1 MDLSQSPRTSS
12 SHGDSPQTAL
22 SAKALTRSF
31 GRVKALSDVS
41 LEVQRGEIHAVV
53 GGNGAGKSTLMSV
66 LSGSLKPN
74 SGSVDLFGQ
83 PLPFGQPRKVREK
96 GLAMVHQ
103 HFMLAG
109 QMTLLENLM
118 LDQLGTL
125 GGLLSPEETRKRAST
140 IADSIG
146 WQIPLDAKCRELPV
160 GIQQRAEIIKV
171 LCFDPDVIIL
181 DEPTAVLSPD
191 EAGELIQVLK
201 RLKAQGKTIIL
212 IAHKLSEVFAA
223 ADRVTV
229 LRQGR
234 NAGQGR
240 LCDIQPSDLA
250 AMMLGEAPLPLTS
263 ASLNPGSALLRAQG
277 LRVKGDRGEAA
288 VKNATFEVRQGEILG
303 IGGVDGN
310 GQTELAE
317 AIAGVR
323 SIASGSL
330 EAEETPGFIPP
341 DRQADGLALR
351 LSILENMAISGVNS
365 PDLQDRG
372 WLKRGAM
379 RSWGQRLIR
388 EYQIKADSLDDPVSG
403 LSGGNQQKV
412 IVSRVLDGEPKVV
425 VAVNPTRGL
434 DMGAARFVRSEL
446 IKAAERGAAVV
457 LFSTDREELAA
468 LAHRTLTMSGGQL
481 FEAADLSQEGLLAGV
496 VT

>member
-1 MDLSQSPRTSS
+1 MDPSQSPRTSS
-12 SHGDSPQTAL
+12 SRRDSSKAALTA
-22 SAKALTRSF
+22 SGLTRSF

-41 LEVQRGEIHAVV
+41 LEVSQGEIHAVV
-53 GGNGAGKSTLMSV
+53 GGNGAGKSTLMSI
-66 LSGSLKPN
+66 LSGGLKPD
-74 SGSVDLFGQ
+74 SGSVALYGQ
-83 PLPFGQPRKVREK
+83 PLPLGQPRRVRDR

-118 LDQLGTL
+118 LDQLGSL
-125 GGLLSPEETRKRAST
+125 RGLLSPEQIRRKADDVASSLGWHMPFDSRAC
-140 IADSIG
+140 D
-146 WQIPLDAKCRELPV
+146 LPV
-160 GIQQRAEIIKV
+160 GAQQRAEIIKV

-191 EAGELIQVLK
+191 EACELIQVLK
-201 RLKAQGKTIIL
+201 RLQGQGKTIIL
-212 IAHKLSEVFAA
+212 IAHKLSEVYAA

-234 NAGQGR
+234 NAGQGS
-240 LCDIQPSDLA
+240 LSEIEPSELA
-250 AMMLGEAPLPLTS
+250 AWMLGSAPLPLAPA
-263 ASLNPGSALLRAQG
+263 ASSPGPLLLKAED
-277 LRVKGDRGEAA
+277 LTVKGDRGESA
-288 VKNATFEVRQGEILG
+288 VQGISLEVREGEILG

-323 SIASGSL
+323 PFASGALSI
-330 EAEETPGFIPP
+330 EEVPGFIPP

-351 LSILENMAISGVNS
+351 LSILENMAISGINS
-365 PDLQDRG
+365 PDFQSRG
-372 WLKRGAM
+372 WLKLGPM
-379 RSWGQRLIR
+379 RAWGQKLIR
-388 EYQIKADSLDDPVSG
+388 DYQIKADHLDDPVSG

-412 IVSRVLDGEPKVV
+412 IVSRVLDGKPKVI

-446 IKAAERGAAVV
+446 VKAAEGGAGVL

-468 LAHRTLTMSGGQL
+468 LSHRTLTMSGGKL
-481 FEAADLSQEGLLAGV
+481 MEDTNVSDAGLLAGV